1 MVYIPIRIETLL
13 SKMNE
18 NRKSQKI
25 PVITIKLKY
34 MTSFTILID
43 LRHIISMKTAFIYNN
58 MRTASPKSFN
68 NARSFSILLI
78 LFISKFKNLMS
89 KATQ

>member
-25 PVITIKLKY
+25 PFITIKLKY
-34 MTSFTILID
+34 MTSFTILTD
-43 LRHIISMKTAFIYNN
+43 LCHIISMKTAYIYNN
-58 MRTASPKSFN
+58 MPKKLQQC
-68 NARSFSILLI
+68 SIFFHPTNPVHLQVTSHLQV
-78 LFISKFKNLMS
+78 
-89 KATQ
+89 T

>member
-34 MTSFTILID
+34 MTSFTILTD
-43 LRHIISMKTAFIYNN
+43 LCHIISMKTAFIYNN

-78 LFISKFKNLMS
+78 LFTYKFKNLMS
-89 KATQ
+89 KAT